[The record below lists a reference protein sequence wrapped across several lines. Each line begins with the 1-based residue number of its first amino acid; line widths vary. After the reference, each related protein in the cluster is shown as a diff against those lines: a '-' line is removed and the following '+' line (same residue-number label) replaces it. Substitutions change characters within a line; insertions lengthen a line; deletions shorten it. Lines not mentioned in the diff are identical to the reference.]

1 MKNIYEIMKSIGL
14 EVPEDKKD
22 AFDKAVNENYKT
34 IKEFEGTQ
42 RKLADAEKD
51 RDTYKTKYDDDIKKR
66 DEDLATLKKQLEE
79 AGADKTTIETL
90 TKNLSDLQNTYDNDK
105 TAWKKQ
111 LDDTRYEYA
120 VKEKVEGL
128 KFSSNSAKKAFM
140 SELKEKPL
148 QMRDGVLTGFDDF
161 VNAYR
166 ESDADAFVKD
176 DNNVSGNEGANKP
189 KPSFGGASTGN
200 VGGTNNNDDN
210 SSNNTTTSS
219 KPIIW

>member
-1 MKNIYEIMKSIGL
+1 MKNIYEIMKSVGL
-14 EVPEDKKD
+14 EVPEDKKE

-66 DEDLATLKKQLEE
+66 DEDLATLKKQLED

-105 TAWKKQ
+105 TNWQKQ

-166 ESDADAFVKD
+166 ESDADAFVKE
-176 DNNVSGNEGANKP
+176 DNNVSGNEGAGNKP

-200 VGGTNNNDDN
+200 VGGNDNTDTGAN
-210 SSNNTTTSS
+210 TSNTSA
-219 KPIIW
+219 KTLVW

>member
-1 MKNIYEIMKSIGL
+1 MKNIYELLKSIGV
-14 EVPEDKKD
+14 EVPEDKKES
-22 AFDKAVNENYKT
+22 FDKALAENYKT
-34 IKEFEGTQ
+34 IAEVNGINK
-42 RKLADAEKD
+42 KLQEAESD
-51 RDTYKTKYDDDIKKR
+51 RDTYKSKYDADIKKR

-90 TKNLSDLQNTYDNDK
+90 TKNLSELQTTYNNDK
-105 TAWKKQ
+105 TNWQKQ

-140 SELKEKPL
+140 LELKEKPL

-166 ESDADAFVKD
+166 ETDADAFIEED
-176 DNNVSGNEGANKP
+176 NVSGNEGANKP

-210 SSNNTTTSS
+210 SSNNTSTGS
-219 KPIIW
+219 KPVIW